1 MRLGIWTPLP
11 HTIRAEPAM
20 EAGVHQVTTRGEAG
34 APDKSFAFALDM
46 VARAEALGFDITL
59 IAERLLGPDLEAWML
74 AAALAV
80 HTKTM
85 QIMPAV
91 YPGMITPQL
100 VAKMGATLDRISGGR
115 FAINVVNGWFQKE
128 FELFSNGAW
137 IESSAARYRRMD
149 EFVRVLKGLWSEER
163 FTMHGEFYHA
173 DDATLAVK
181 PVRVP
186 HPPIYTASRADSGK
200 DVIAAHCGLWFV
212 TYEADHRRY
221 EENFRA
227 IKADIADL
235 AERARHF
242 GRKLAYGMSAHV
254 ICADTLGEAQ
264 GRAEELEAYGR
275 RDRISS
281 TAARALGACLVGT
294 PELIAQ
300 RMRRYEEIGVELF
313 LLHFHPMRAG
323 LETFAGK
330 VLPLLARTLAP
341 ARVARLTGI
350 EG

>member
-20 EAGVHQVTTRGEAG
+20 EAGVHQVRTRGAEG
-34 APDKSFAFALDM
+34 ASDKSFQLALD
-46 VARAEALGFDITL
+46 VVLRAEALGFDITL

-74 AAALAV
+74 AATLAAR
-80 HTKTM
+80 TRTI

-100 VAKMGATLDRISGGR
+100 VAKMGSTLDRITGGR

-149 EFVRVLKGLWSEER
+149 EFVRVLKGLWSEEQ
-163 FTMHGEFYHA
+163 FTMHGEFYRA
-173 DDATLAVK
+173 DDAALAVK
-181 PVRVP
+181 PVRIP

-200 DVIAAHCGLWFV
+200 DVIAEHCDLWFV
-212 TYEADHRRY
+212 SYDSDHRRY
-221 EENFRA
+221 EENLRA
-227 IKADIADL
+227 IRTDISDL
-235 AERARHF
+235 SERARHF
-242 GRKLAYGMSAHV
+242 GRTLAYGMSAHV

-264 GRAEELEAYGR
+264 ARAEELEAYGR

-294 PELIAQ
+294 PQLIAQ

-313 LLHFHPMRAG
+313 LLHFHPMLAG
-323 LETFAGK
+323 LETFARE
-330 VLPLLARTLAP
+330 VLPLLTPALARATTTRP
-341 ARVARLTGI
+341 A
-350 EG
+350 

>member
-20 EAGVHQVTTRGEAG
+20 EAGIHQVKTRGGES
-34 APDKSFAFALDM
+34 APDKSFAFALD
-46 VARAEALGFDITL
+46 VVSRAEGLGFDITL

-74 AAALAV
+74 AAALAAR
-80 HTKTM
+80 TKTI

-100 VAKMGATLDRISGGR
+100 VAKMGATLDRLTGGR

-137 IESSAARYRRMD
+137 IESSAARYDRMD
-149 EFVRVLKGLWSEER
+149 EFVRVLKGLWSEEH

-173 DDATLAVK
+173 DDAGLPMK

-186 HPPIYTASRADSGK
+186 YPPIYTASRADSGK
-200 DVIAAHCGLWFV
+200 DVIAEYCDLWFV
-212 TYEADHRRY
+212 NYEANHRRY
-221 EENFRA
+221 DENFHT
-227 IKADIADL
+227 IKADISDL
-235 AERARHF
+235 AERAGHF
-242 GRKLAYGMSAHV
+242 GRKLAFGMSAHV

-264 GRAEELEAYGR
+264 MRAEELEAYGQ

-300 RMRRYEEIGVELF
+300 RMRRYEDIGVELF
-313 LLHFHPMRAG
+313 LLHFHPMLAG
-323 LETFAGK
+323 LETFASK
-330 VLPLLARTLAP
+330 VLPLLALAP
-341 ARVARLTGI
+341 APAPVALSA
-350 EG
+350 

>member
-20 EAGVHQVTTRGEAG
+20 EAGVHQVRTRGAG
-34 APDKSFAFALDM
+34 GASDKSFAFALD
-46 VARAEALGFDITL
+46 VVSRAEALGFDITL

-74 AAALAV
+74 AAALAAR
-80 HTKTM
+80 TKTM

-100 VAKMGATLDRISGGR
+100 VAKMGATLDRITAGR

-149 EFVRVLKGLWSEER
+149 EFVRVLKGLWTDEH
-163 FTMHGEFYHA
+163 FTMRGEFYHA
-173 DDATLAVK
+173 DDAALAVK
-181 PVRVP
+181 PVRAP

-200 DVIAAHCGLWFV
+200 GVIAEHCDLWFV
-212 TYEADHRRY
+212 TYEADYRRY

-227 IKADIADL
+227 IKADVSDL
-235 AERARHF
+235 AARAGHF
-242 GRKLAYGMSAHV
+242 GRKLAFGISAHV
-254 ICADTLGEAQ
+254 ICADTLDEAQ
-264 GRAEELEAYGR
+264 GRAEELEAYGQ

-313 LLHFHPMRAG
+313 LLHFHPMLAG
-323 LETFAGK
+323 LETFASK
-330 VLPLLARTLAP
+330 VLPLLVATP
-341 ARVARLTGI
+341 ALARLARPA
-350 EG
+350 